1 MLEGQIASCMK
12 YPRLPLF
19 LTLLLCAVVLRA
31 EPAKPGRI
39 VLLVD
44 EIKQIRSFPVV
55 LAERLGYFKED
66 GVVVTVMNIR
76 DDASTADMLMDGR
89 VDAVMAYYHHTV
101 VNQSEGR
108 DFVTIVALGMTP
120 GAKVLVAKQ
129 SKDRFKTTADLK
141 GSRFISG
148 GAGSSKTTLANYLV
162 LAGGLKLSDY
172 TRTGT
177 DGREKNVVTLREGK
191 ADFVVAPTP
200 DGDFYEEAGVATV
213 WADLTTVGGTKKYFG
228 ALFPSASVYMT
239 TGRAN
244 AHPEIAQHLAN
255 AFVRTLRFINTHS
268 PEEVAAVIPD
278 EIAGKDRAAYLKI
291 LRQEIPMFA
300 TDGRMPPEAA
310 EKEWRVLAT
319 ATPKYEKVK
328 VGQTYT
334 NAFAAEALRRVP

>member
-1 MLEGQIASCMK
+1 MK
-12 YPRLPLF
+12 ILRVFLPLI
-19 LTLLLCAVVLRA
+19 LLAGFARLGAA
-31 EPAKPGRI
+31 PAKPERI

-108 DFVTIVALGMTP
+108 EFEAIVALGMTP
-120 GAKVLVAKQ
+120 GAKVLVANQ
-129 SKDRFKTTADLK
+129 SKDKFKTTADLK

-172 TRTGT
+172 SRTGT
-177 DGREKNVVTLREGK
+177 DGREKNVETLRAGK

-200 DGDFYEEAGVATV
+200 DGDFYLKEGVATV
-213 WADLTTVGGTKKYFG
+213 WADLTTVEGTRKFFG
-228 ALFPSASVYMT
+228 QLFPSASIYMT
-239 TGRAN
+239 TARAT

-255 AFVRTLRFINTHS
+255 AFVRTLKFINTHT
-268 PEEVAAVIPD
+268 PEEIAAIIPD
-278 EIAGKDRAAYLKI
+278 EIAGKDRAAYLEI
-291 LRQEIPMFA
+291 LKQEIPMFA
-300 TDGRMPPEAA
+300 TDGRMPPAAA
-310 EKEWRVLAT
+310 EREWQVLSE
-319 ATPKYEKVK
+319 ATPKYRKVDPAK
-328 VGQTYT
+328 TYT
-334 NAFAAEALRRVP
+334 NVFAEEALRRYP

>member
-1 MLEGQIASCMK
+1 MK
-12 YPRLPLF
+12 SLRLLLLAPLF
-19 LTLLLCAVVLRA
+19 LSCAVLRA
-31 EPAKPGRI
+31 ETAKPGRI

-55 LAERLGYFKED
+55 LAERLGYLSAD
-66 GVVVTVMNIR
+66 GVTITVMNIR
-76 DDASTADMLMDGR
+76 DDVSTADMLMDGR

-108 DFVTIVALGMTP
+108 EFETIVALGMTP
-120 GAKVLVAKQ
+120 GAKVLVSNQAKD
-129 SKDRFKTTADLK
+129 KYKTTADLK

-162 LAGGLKLSDY
+162 LAGGLKLEDY

-177 DGREKNVVTLREGK
+177 DGRDKNIATLREGK

-200 DGDFYEEAGVATV
+200 DGRFYEDAGVATV
-213 WADLTTVGGTKKYFG
+213 WADLTTVEGTRKYFG

-239 TGRAN
+239 TARAN

-255 AFVRTLRFINTHS
+255 AFVRALKFINTHT
-268 PEEVAAVIPD
+268 PEEIAAVIPD
-278 EIAGKDRAAYLKI
+278 EIAGKDRAAYLKV
-291 LRQEIPMFA
+291 LREEIPMFA
-300 TDGRMPPEAA
+300 TDGRMPPDAA

-319 ATPKYEKVK
+319 AVPRYLKV
-328 VGQTYT
+328 QPARTYT
-334 NAFAAEALRRVP
+334 NAFADEALRRFP